1 MNLPSDPLVGSIG
14 SSPLFSPISVPSHT
28 SIDFLHALPLD
39 NPLAARVGVARRSVS
54 LGDPKNLTNDPQPK
68 NPHQG
73 TCWRLPLHWFHTAT
87 AATLFIIA
95 TAAISATA
103 SWLWLTDR
111 EQPPHIVEPIS
122 DIETLPRLFC
132 KKTCNH
138 KFSTFTF
145 PLLPL
150 FQLLV
155 IRIRNILTTDG
166 SSSQG
171 TKPDRNILI
180 KWHWLPTSLL

>member
-1 MNLPSDPLVGSIG
+1 MNLPSDPLVG

-54 LGDPKNLTNDPQPK
+54 LGDPKNPTNDPQPK
-68 NPHQG
+68 KLGNPHQG

-111 EQPPHIVEPIS
+111 EQPPHI
-122 DIETLPRLFC
+122 DITLLSQLVTLKLSQDYFC
-132 KKTCNH
+132 KKH
-138 KFSTFTF
+138 AIISFLLSLSLSF
-145 PLLPL
+145 P
-150 FQLLV
+150 
-155 IRIRNILTTDG
+155 
-166 SSSQG
+166 SSSSLWSGSEIFWPQMEAHPKG
-171 TKPDRNILI
+171 QNQIE
-180 KWHWLPTSLL
+180 TS

>member
-1 MNLPSDPLVGSIG
+1 MNLPSDPLVG

-68 NPHQG
+68 KLGNPHQG

-132 KKTCNH
+132 KKH
-138 KFSTFTF
+138 EIISFLLSLSLSF
-145 PLLPL
+145 P
-150 FQLLV
+150 
-155 IRIRNILTTDG
+155 
-166 SSSQG
+166 SSSSLWSGSEIFWPQMEAHPKG
-171 TKPDRNILI
+171 QNQIE
-180 KWHWLPTSLL
+180 TS